1 MCLHCYDSLSPD
13 AVSSYR
19 HKDTMKKRRATGGFA
34 DRGESNPVFCTAQET
49 RKSLSPPNLDEGREK
64 YRGSS
69 AGVKARR
76 GVEHSDEAR
85 LPQSGNRGAQDARA
99 LQVSQASSQGPK
111 VKVLRSNNL
120 EFINVVF
127 RGSKC
132 GQLATILVKTVE
144 CPQPVALDHEALL
157 HETGSAI
164 ANQQPR
170 SPALRNHTSA

>member
-1 MCLHCYDSLSPD
+1 MCLDCYDSLSPD

-85 LPQSGNRGAQDARA
+85 LPQSGNRAHKMLGH
-99 LQVSQASSQGPK
+99 
-111 VKVLRSNNL
+111 
-120 EFINVVF
+120 FM
-127 RGSKC
+127 
-132 GQLATILVKTVE
+132 LVK
-144 CPQPVALDHEALL
+144 HLL
-157 HETGSAI
+157 KEVRPKYYEVI
-164 ANQQPR
+164 I
-170 SPALRNHTSA
+170 